1 MGLKLPVAT
10 GRDQF
15 FVPFVA
21 WEQYEHALYM
31 LFMVFK
37 ITLHSVNDVNSL
49 PMPPRDILLKPPQYG
64 TLREDVRIR
73 QLLILFGRGRRGQGS
88 GRRFYRPAEAI
99 ILSGQHGAEMILSV
113 VVMFWK
119 RACIFFFNF
128 VFFFFGN
135 FWLFFHFRKFSLCLN
150 LFTFTFI
157 FQIFLKSKSWKF
169 LEELRIFQTEKSFP
183 FGKCHSESP
192 LLT

>member
-37 ITLHSVNDVNSL
+37 ITLDSVNDINSL
-49 PMPPRDILLKPPQYG
+49 PMPPRDILSKPTQYG
-64 TLREDVRIR
+64 TFREDVRIR
-73 QLLILFGRGRRGQGS
+73 KLLILFGRGRRGQWS
-88 GRRFYRPAEAI
+88 GRRFYRPAEAWFYRP
-99 ILSGQHGAEMILSV
+99 HGTEMILSV
-113 VVMFWK
+113 VVIFWK
-119 RACIFFFNF
+119 RACIFFLNF

-135 FWLFFHFRKFSLCLN
+135 FWFFFYFRKFSFSLN

-157 FQIFLKSKSWKF
+157 FQIFLK
-169 LEELRIFQTEKSFP
+169 
-183 FGKCHSESP
+183 
-192 LLT
+192 